1 MHLPMDDVQA
11 FVRVAQLGSFTRAA
25 DRLAL
30 TQTGLTRRIQRLEA
44 FVGLPLLDRTTRRTT
59 LTAAGR
65 DFLPLA
71 KRLVNDL
78 THELRGCAPPRG

>member
-11 FVRVAQLGSFTRAA
+11 FVQVAELGSFTRAA

-44 FVGLPLLDRTTRRTT
+44 LSACHCWTARAAARR
-59 LTAAGR
+59 
-65 DFLPLA
+65 
-71 KRLVNDL
+71 
-78 THELRGCAPPRG
+78 